1 MSPPTDDLQALTAAA
16 RRGTS
21 RGGLPGASAGP
32 LGQALAQVDRE
43 TPEATLLA
51 RAALA
56 GLYAQAG
63 RAPSLPS
70 VPAPQFVAAGPMAPP
85 VPDALDGLLPA
96 LTQAPEVL
104 REALSLLAPTG
115 KRLNAVQ
122 ARPLLALNDSG
133 ADPLRGTL
141 WPALGEHARW
151 LARLHPVWKRQDP
164 DTPPPSIQLSRLR
177 RELVDAH
184 AADPGTVAA
193 DLTARWPSL
202 KADERRV
209 ALNAVAGSL
218 HPADL
223 PVVQLAMNDKL
234 PDLRRQARLLQGHLP
249 GEVQDAV
256 RAALPTWFRRERG
269 RAKLLRG
276 EYVAALGEVDTG
288 TTADNELGRL
298 LGALPL
304 AELPGLLGL
313 RLPEIRTAIAR
324 FPAHLDQSA
333 NVYRGQRVTADLERG
348 ALAGADL
355 ETLLGFES
363 GLGDVLEFWPQDRV
377 GALLWAATARLLE
390 QAEPEEKLLR
400 LTLQLFGALEAG
412 SPPAPP
418 EEPKPG
424 LLARVISVL
433 GAGPRAAEVS
443 WPTRLHTLAEHLLA
457 ALGREVSGY
466 LVLLLVQA
474 LALHLDPARP
484 GPSGPLPVPPP
495 ELPEGASKQQQE
507 RQAVAR
513 ARYNQQLR
521 ARADLDHIL
530 TLRRQVR
537 AALAEEA

>member
-21 RGGLPGASAGP
+21 RGGLPGASAGS

-51 RAALA
+51 

-63 RAPSLPS
+63 RAPGLPS
-70 VPAPQFVAAGPMAPP
+70 APAPQFVAYGPVAPP

-133 ADPLRGTL
+133 GDPLRGTL

-151 LARLHPVWKRQDP
+151 LARLHPIWKRQDP
-164 DTPPPSIQLSRLR
+164 DTLPPSVQLSHLR
-177 RELVDAH
+177 RELVEAH
-184 AADPGTVAA
+184 AADPETVAA

-256 RAALPTWFRRERG
+256 RAVLPTWFRRERG

-313 RLPEIRTAIAR
+313 RLPEIRTAISR

-377 GALLWAATARLLE
+377 GALLWVATARLLE

-412 SPPAPP
+412 SPPDPP
-418 EEPKPG
+418 EGPKPG
-424 LLARVISVL
+424 LLARMISVL
-433 GAGPRAAEVS
+433 GAGPRAAEAS
-443 WPTRLHTLAEHLLA
+443 WPTRLHALAEHLLA